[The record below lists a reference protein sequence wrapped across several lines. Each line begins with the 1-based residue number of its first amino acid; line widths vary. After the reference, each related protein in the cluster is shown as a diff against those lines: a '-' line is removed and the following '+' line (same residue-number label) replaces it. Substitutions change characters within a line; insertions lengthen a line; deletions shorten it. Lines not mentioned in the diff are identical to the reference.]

1 MAINYEEI
9 LNKDQKIQILN
20 NRLSQLVVEGY
31 QNSIGMKTAI
41 KLGNQEQID
50 QIQNILNIIE
60 VSVLTHKEEL
70 DLLNANDSEEKSE

>member
-20 NRLSQLVVEGY
+20 NRLSQLIVEGY
-31 QNSIGMKTAI
+31 QNSIGMKTAVR
-41 KLGNQEQID
+41 LGSQEQID

-70 DLLNANDSEEKSE
+70 DLLNANNSEEKSE